1 MNLFSTLTVLV
12 HNCLRL
18 VAILVLVKI
27 DLLARQS
34 FPNAYW
40 FNMNVKFYIIKLH
53 VFIANVFIKFCP
65 LPVSYQSIPV
75 PYFYTKELNV
85 VEICLVSLLYS
96 KQSTNIQC
104 CVFSNL
110 TYTTLV

>member
-27 DLLARQS
+27 DLLVRQS

-40 FNMNVKFYIIKLH
+40 FNMNVKFYIIKLL
-53 VFIANVFIKFCP
+53 VFIANVLFNSF
-65 LPVSYQSIPV
+65 L
-75 PYFYTKELNV
+75 FL
-85 VEICLVSLLYS
+85 
-96 KQSTNIQC
+96 
-104 CVFSNL
+104 CV
-110 TYTTLV
+110 